1 MPSARDIVM
10 PSGGNRLVPRTETN
24 WQGETSTKQ
33 ATTKS
38 SSSKESKRFP
48 RSEVLKRA
56 PAPAAK
62 ANAGCGGY
70 NTVSDDACWEK
81 LDPEATDLV
90 MSNSGPEFYI
100 VVDRSSGADLGIE
113 VEHYTEAVL
122 MVMAINPGL
131 IKDWNTSNPRQKME
145 EQDVIVGANDASG
158 DVEKILGE
166 CRKKKPLR
174 LSVRR
179 PTIKPKKLQTVEL
192 QYKISLDKSKGAKL
206 GIDVNHEEGKELFI
220 ESIEEG
226 LVNKWNKEHP
236 EQQVLVEDRIIEVNG
251 VSGDVKL
258 LLNECMKDEVLEMK
272 LIHTE
277 IQEET

>member
-1 MPSARDIVM
+1 
-10 PSGGNRLVPRTETN
+10 
-24 WQGETSTKQ
+24 
-33 ATTKS
+33 
-38 SSSKESKRFP
+38 
-48 RSEVLKRA
+48 
-56 PAPAAK
+56 
-62 ANAGCGGY
+62 
-70 NTVSDDACWEK
+70 
-81 LDPEATDLV
+81 
-90 MSNSGPEFYI
+90 
-100 VVDRSSGADLGIE
+100 
-113 VEHYTEAVL
+113 
-122 MVMAINPGL
+122 
-131 IKDWNTSNPRQKME
+131 ME